1 MKRANTLFAKY
12 AKSKTR
18 AIFLMASILVLV
30 FSIFTPFLS
39 AQAVPA
45 PAPVTNRAVAAPAS
59 TATTDSASTAKTD
72 QASPQ
77 KSETCEEAA
86 GPLSFFLC
94 PVLNLVV
101 KPINWFTN
109 PENGALVSLLKV
121 EPLQFNN
128 DQGLQRAYL
137 NVLNFTNSL
146 FILVFLVIIFANLI
160 SDFNFLSGYNVRNT
174 LPRLF
179 AAIILAQ
186 FGYLLCAMLIDIG
199 NILGTLLPSAIMQ
212 GVLGPNVAPP
222 NLSDAVLSLLAFG
235 NPEVVGAGTATV
247 TTLLFGGAGGVVFL
261 LVLIMAI
268 LALFSLLLAFFYM
281 VARYLVL
288 IMLIFSAPLAFLAFV
303 LPGTQKF
310 FYGWGKNLL
319 RLVFMFPLVAV
330 LITTAEVVSFM
341 LIHPTFDPTV
351 FTDDRYKLLIG
362 GLVPFV
368 ALLLIPKCLKLSGS
382 LVEATGGA
390 VAGFVAGKASGQ
402 LRGQTSG
409 AISGG
414 RDRVAETQFGKDNR
428 FGRAIAGGGA
438 MAVAS
443 PYGSKTIA
451 RLGEARNRASSV
463 YDKAGSVGT
472 EKELKAMLGSKNT
485 VTRQAAIKSL
495 AKSGNRAA
503 IQEAFDKKQIK
514 PIDMAALK
522 TTDFKEFGGM
532 PDIREYKLG
541 ADGSYSFDEGKFFS
555 GVNAGTVSD
564 AGGST
569 QKEWFLK
576 NTVDQDGKPSYGS
589 YSAGKIQRLQASQL
603 QNILRSKDVQVK
615 MSEDVRRGLSAY
627 AGDYG
632 SSDAHG
638 AAILSAM
645 DTNGVWKK

>member
-59 TATTDSASTAKTD
+59 GAAADSASTAKAD

-77 KSETCEEAA
+77 ESETCEEAA

-222 NLSDAVLSLLAFG
+222 NLSDAV
-235 NPEVVGAGTATV
+235 
-247 TTLLFGGAGGVVFL
+247 
-261 LVLIMAI
+261 
-268 LALFSLLLAFFYM
+268 
-281 VARYLVL
+281 
-288 IMLIFSAPLAFLAFV
+288 
-303 LPGTQKF
+303 
-310 FYGWGKNLL
+310 
-319 RLVFMFPLVAV
+319 
-330 LITTAEVVSFM
+330 
-341 LIHPTFDPTV
+341 
-351 FTDDRYKLLIG
+351 
-362 GLVPFV
+362 
-368 ALLLIPKCLKLSGS
+368 
-382 LVEATGGA
+382 
-390 VAGFVAGKASGQ
+390 
-402 LRGQTSG
+402 
-409 AISGG
+409 
-414 RDRVAETQFGKDNR
+414 
-428 FGRAIAGGGA
+428 
-438 MAVAS
+438 
-443 PYGSKTIA
+443 
-451 RLGEARNRASSV
+451 
-463 YDKAGSVGT
+463 
-472 EKELKAMLGSKNT
+472 
-485 VTRQAAIKSL
+485 
-495 AKSGNRAA
+495 
-503 IQEAFDKKQIK
+503 
-514 PIDMAALK
+514 
-522 TTDFKEFGGM
+522 
-532 PDIREYKLG
+532 
-541 ADGSYSFDEGKFFS
+541 
-555 GVNAGTVSD
+555 
-564 AGGST
+564 
-569 QKEWFLK
+569 
-576 NTVDQDGKPSYGS
+576 
-589 YSAGKIQRLQASQL
+589 
-603 QNILRSKDVQVK
+603 
-615 MSEDVRRGLSAY
+615 
-627 AGDYG
+627 
-632 SSDAHG
+632 
-638 AAILSAM
+638 
-645 DTNGVWKK
+645 

>member
-1 MKRANTLFAKY
+1 MRRANTLFANY

-18 AIFLMASILVLV
+18 AIFLMVSVLVFV
-30 FSIFTPFLS
+30 FSIFTPFMA
-39 AQAVPA
+39 AQAVTASPGGGSA
-45 PAPVTNRAVAAPAS
+45 TGGASSPAS
-59 TATTDSASTAKTD
+59 SSTS
-72 QASPQ
+72 ASPQ

-109 PENGALVSLLKV
+109 PENGALVSLLRV
-121 EPLQFNN
+121 EPLQFNQ

-137 NVLNFTNSL
+137 NVLNFTNTL
-146 FILVFLVIIFANLI
+146 FILVFIVIIFANLI

-186 FGYLLCAMLIDIG
+186 FGYLLCALLIDFG
-199 NILGTLLPSAIMQ
+199 NILGTLLPSAITQ
-212 GVLGPNVAPP
+212 GVLGPNTAPP

-235 NPEVVGAGTATV
+235 NPDVVGGGTAAV
-247 TTLLFGGAGGVVFL
+247 TTVIFGGAGGVVFL
-261 LVLIMAI
+261 LVLIMSI
-268 LALFSLLLAFFYM
+268 LALFSLMLAFFYM

-310 FYGWGKNLL
+310 FYSWGKNLI
-319 RLVFMFPLVAV
+319 RLVFMFPLVAI

-341 LIHPTFDPTV
+341 LLHPTFDPAV
-351 FTDDRYKLLIG
+351 FTSDRYKLLIG

-390 VAGFVAGKASGQ
+390 VAGYLSGKANSQ
-402 LRGQTSG
+402 LRSQSSA
-409 AISGG
+409 AISSS
-414 RDRVAETQFGKDNR
+414 RDRLAETQFGKDNR
-428 FGRAIAGGGA
+428 FGRSLAGGGA
-438 MAVAS
+438 SAIIS
-443 PYGSKTIA
+443 PYGRKTIS

-555 GVNAGTVSD
+555 GVNANTVSD
-564 AGGST
+564 ASGST

-576 NTVDQDGKPSYGS
+576 NTVGADGKPSYGS

-603 QNILRSKDVQVK
+603 QNILRSKDVQIK
-615 MSEDVRRGLSAY
+615 MSEDVRRGLSSY
-627 AGDYG
+627 ASDYG
-632 SSDAHG
+632 ASDAHG

-645 DTNGVWKK
+645 DSNGVWKK